1 MRKFVSLLA
10 GLGLA
15 AFLLQ
20 PASAGTPSGS
30 SSQPYGV
37 SQGARN
43 SQTPEL
49 PHCDRPIGTV
59 AVHEPVRQ
67 WWRDYNL
74 GSSEVLIK
82 LFAQR
87 SNCLRVLDR
96 NAGLAMREQ
105 ERDLAASGELQR
117 GSNIGGGQVRAA
129 DFFLIPDIANSDNNS
144 GGNNV
149 AAGLGGIIGGRL
161 GGVIGSVQT
170 QRQTAQVLI
179 TLVDA
184 RTTEQLYIAEGTS
197 QHTNVS
203 IGAGGGLLGGSAAAF
218 LAGSGYSDTD
228 IGRVIS
234 AAYFN
239 AFVDLVHYMQNQN
252 PGEAQAAAPIAA
264 QRVIPAR
271 LTAFVTPSSRA
282 RVAFTLSQG
291 QQVFPTGGR
300 SGVWMEIDDENG
312 NRGWVNSTQVS
323 AR

>member
-15 AFLLQ
+15 ASLLS
-20 PASAGTPSGS
+20 PAMAGTPAASP
-30 SSQPYGV
+30 SQPYGV

-43 SQTPEL
+43 SNTPEL

-59 AVHEPVRQ
+59 AVHEPARQ

-74 GSSEVLIK
+74 GSPEVLIK

-105 ERDLAASGELQR
+105 ERDLGASGELQR

-197 QHTNVS
+197 QHTNIN
-203 IGAGGGLLGGSAAAF
+203 IGAGGGLLGSSAIGF

-228 IGRVIS
+228 IGKVIS
-234 AAYFN
+234 AAYFR
-239 AFVDLVHYMQNQN
+239 AFIDLVHYLQMQQ
-252 PGEAQAAAPIAA
+252 PGSAQANAPIAA
-264 QRVIPAR
+264 QRVTVDVAIVRAQ
-271 LTAFVTPSSRA
+271 PSGNA
-282 RVAFTLSQG
+282 PVAYRVNKDGLLY
-291 QQVFPTGGR
+291 PTGGR
-300 SGVWMEIDDENG
+300 NGVWMEVDDENG
-312 NRGWVNSTQVS
+312 NRGWVNSTQVTP
-323 AR
+323 R